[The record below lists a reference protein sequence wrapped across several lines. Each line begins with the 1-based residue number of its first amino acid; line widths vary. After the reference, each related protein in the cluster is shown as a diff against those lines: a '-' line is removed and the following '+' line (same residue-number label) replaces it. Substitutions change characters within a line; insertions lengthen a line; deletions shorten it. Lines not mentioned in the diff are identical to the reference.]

1 MQIYAK
7 QIITNVNTYIYRT
20 WIKNKQVK
28 IKEIEGLYQREVA
41 KETLFTHLT
50 HNRTDQGSK

>member
-7 QIITNVNTYIYRT
+7 QIITNVDTYIYRT

-50 HNRTDQGSK
+50 HNRTN